1 MRFGWGARVNRRD
14 LLGLMSAALLASA
27 LPAHAKDF
35 ADQIVRQLR
44 RQGYGSITQNRTWLG
59 RIQIV
64 ASKPDEYREII
75 IDPRTGEILR
85 DYWRILSG
93 TADTTTP
100 LLNDNSGDGG
110 GGNSGSGD
118 DDDDKDDDSKDD
130 NSGQG
135 S

>member
-1 MRFGWGARVNRRD
+1 MGARVNRRD

-44 RQGYGSITQNRTWLG
+44 RQGYASITQNRTWLG